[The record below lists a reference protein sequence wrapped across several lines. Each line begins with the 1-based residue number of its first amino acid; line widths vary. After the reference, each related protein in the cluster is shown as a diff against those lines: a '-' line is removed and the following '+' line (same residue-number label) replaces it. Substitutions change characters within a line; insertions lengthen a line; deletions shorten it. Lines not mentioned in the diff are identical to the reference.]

1 MTVAYFLLSAL
12 FTLLGLLLGTNI
24 RELVLFFALETCGTF
39 VLGFRCPLSTT
50 ATEL

>member
-1 MTVAYFLLSAL
+1 MTVAYFLLSVL

-24 RELVLFFALETCGTF
+24 KELVLFFALEMLGTF
-39 VLGFRCPLSTT
+39 VLGFRCALSTT